1 MAIQQGSAT
10 AVLGII
16 VPVPGCLAN
25 YCMLFLFICYV
36 YEYQILY
43 YNQLH
48 YTNIVHIN
56 TLYNT
61 KLSLLGRQLPRMDLA
76 MARTSVRLN
85 LLYIL
90 AKDMALVTGGGDGNA
105 GRKARECVVS
115 FLARV
120 TICLHSKWGKT
131 NTNSEHLGSF
141 PLFSHLYLL
150 YSCPH
155 RHACLR

>member
-1 MAIQQGSAT
+1 M
-10 AVLGII
+10 
-16 VPVPGCLAN
+16 N
-25 YCMLFLFICYV
+25 MYV
-36 YEYQILY
+36 YQILY

-85 LLYIL
+85 LLYIS

-105 GRKARECVVS
+105 GRKAREGVVS

-120 TICLHSKWGKT
+120 TICLHSKWDKT
-131 NTNSEHLGSF
+131 HTNSEHLESF
-141 PLFSHLYLL
+141 PLFSHL
-150 YSCPH
+150 
-155 RHACLR
+155 CLQCTWPPQTCLPLEEWLQTKGM